1 MTKNFKKICIKKIY
15 DNINFSKNK
24 GMIIASPS
32 NDPPY
37 KFHWIRDASLVMR
50 VIIDYYKKYKNDNE
64 LIHIFNYIENES
76 QIQNL
81 NTISGLGEP
90 KINIDKTA
98 FNDSWGRPQND
109 GPPLRGI
116 NMIKI
121 FKLLNNDYNVI
132 CNKIVKEIIEKD
144 LQYTINNYNKP
155 CFELWEEIQGWHFY
169 TRLVQLKFLKD
180 FINLKIVFKNID
192 LEKVKKVFN
201 DLKIN
206 IMHHVKQDYIISSFD
221 KNGNINKLDDAS
233 ILLAFCHIDFDDEL
247 ISLIPVEL
255 CIKNANNL
263 IGYFRNKYNINDLN
277 LIGRY
282 QNDKYYNGEIWIIC
296 SLALSQIYKYLSSK
310 NEKFIKYKKI
320 SDKII
325 SYIKSIDVNYDLAEQ
340 YNPIKK
346 KKLSAKKLTWN
357 YAELYFSIN

>member
-1 MTKNFKKICIKKIY
+1 MSRNFKKICIKKIY

-50 VIIDYYKKYKNDNE
+50 VIIDYFKKYKNDKE
-64 LIHIFNYIENES
+64 LIHIINYIENES

-81 NTISGLGEP
+81 KTISGIGEP
-90 KINIDKTA
+90 KVNINKTA
-98 FNDSWGRPQND
+98 FNKSWGRPQND

-121 FKLLNNDYNVI
+121 FHLLKNDYTKI
-132 CNKIVKEIIEKD
+132 CENIVKNIIKKD
-144 LQYTINNYNKP
+144 LEYTINNYNKP

-180 FINLKIVFKNID
+180 YLNSSIILEDIDSNIVKNIFD
-192 LEKVKKVFN
+192 
-201 DLKIN
+201 DLKNN
-206 IMHHVKQDYIISSFD
+206 IKHHIKKDYIISSFD

-233 ILLAFCHIDFDDEL
+233 ILLAFCHIDFDEEL
-247 ISLIPVEL
+247 TNFIPVEL
-255 CIKNANNL
+255 CLKNADNL
-263 IGYFRNKYNINDLN
+263 LEYFRKKYNMNDLN

-282 QNDKYYNGEIWIIC
+282 QNDKYYDGQIWIIC
-296 SLALSQIYKYLSSK
+296 SLALSQIYYYLSSK
-310 NEKFIKYKKI
+310 DKKYIKYKKKSI
-320 SDKII
+320 EIN

-340 YNPIKK
+340 YNPIEKNK
-346 KKLSAKKLTWN
+346 ISAKKLTWN